1 MQSSCRRCSNWLRY
15 VPQPSVWLPPS
26 LLILRSERPAS
37 MHIMQHSCSVYI
49 FIRPSIHLRICV
61 SSFINVHLNTCNT
74 RRYIRVARVA
84 NSLGRRARALLQFAA
99 LWICVHFVIQLYG
112 LRQMQERESNVPDAF
127 PAMTGKL
134 FRSLQTCSRSRQL
147 VWNLYTLERSHKVSV
162 D

>member
-1 MQSSCRRCSNWLRY
+1 MLHPFLSLNLPKRFIQRREINGFAASMPLISLISCNMQSSCRRCSNWLRY

-74 RRYIRVARVA
+74 RRYIYVLHVLQIRSGAE
-84 NSLGRRARALLQFAA
+84 RARCCSLR
-99 LWICVHFVIQLYG
+99 HYG
-112 LRQMQERESNVPDAF
+112 
-127 PAMTGKL
+127 
-134 FRSLQTCSRSRQL
+134 
-147 VWNLYTLERSHKVSV
+147 SV
-162 D
+162 CIL